1 MSSEASTPEAAGPEY
16 YIRNANDTDARG
28 PFKIDQLVSLAEGGQ
43 VTPDTY
49 FYDAATE
56 QWQFISAN
64 PELKAAIWPEKKKL
78 GFKQKELKPLNPEAP
93 AGEKAKEITVE
104 DFLAAAEGRTDDTK
118 GKKDK
123 SVTMAKAAIWGTR
136 GAAVI
141 CLISAVAM
149 TLPSIDAL
157 TAMDLAKLMDKPFVF
172 LGVVDAVLGL
182 LLFLGV
188 ISIYPL
194 VRFRAV
200 FGLGFLGFLFMTQG
214 QSTAVMAVAAGSAG
228 LYFCTIFLSFIPLG
242 IALAAGIGGMV
253 ALAGLALT

>member
-1 MSSEASTPEAAGPEY
+1 MSSAPQESAGPEY
-16 YIRNANDTDARG
+16 YIRNATDTEARG
-28 PFKIDQLVSLAEGGQ
+28 PFKVDQLVSLAEGGQ
-43 VTPDTY
+43 VTPETFY
-49 FYDAATE
+49 YDAATE
-56 QWQFISAN
+56 QWLAIGAN
-64 PELKAAIWPEKKKL
+64 PELKSAIWPEKKKL
-78 GFKQKELKPLNPEAP
+78 GFKQKELKSLNPEP
-93 AGEKAKEITVE
+93 VSGEKTKEITVQ
-104 DFLAAAEGRTDDTK
+104 DFLDAAEGRTDETK

-123 SVTMAKAAIWGTR
+123 TGSMAKAAMLGTR
-136 GAAVI
+136 GAAII
-141 CLISAVAM
+141 CMISAVAM

-172 LGVVDAVLGL
+172 LGVVDAVIGL

-214 QSTAVMAVAAGSAG
+214 QSVAVMAVAAGSAG

-253 ALAGLALT
+253 ALAGLALG

>member
-1 MSSEASTPEAAGPEY
+1 MSSAPQESAGPEY
-16 YIRNANDTDARG
+16 YIRGVNDTEARG
-28 PFKIDQLVSLAEGGQ
+28 PFKVDQLVSLAEGGQ
-43 VTPDTY
+43 VTPETF

-56 QWQFISAN
+56 QWQYISAN

-78 GFKQKELKPLNPEAP
+78 GFKQKELKPLNPDTP
-93 AGEKAKEITVE
+93 GEKAAEIKVE
-104 DFLAAAEGRTDDTK
+104 DFLAAAEGRTDETK

-157 TAMDLAKLMDKPFVF
+157 IAMDLAKLMDKPFVF
-172 LGVVDAVLGL
+172 LGVIDAVLGL

-253 ALAGLALT
+253 ALAGLALG